1 MGVYWVWFKNIL
13 VQLMDHDLLVS
24 VKSRFIFLRG
34 MLWKGTGSQVREV
47 CHSIFTGSFQGI
59 LLFMPSNKTF
69 GFVCIS
75 GHCCALSTGKLS
87 PKGGTSER
95 NFSAL
100 GYWTDKQKKKGVF
113 TCIEHIRWERTGMYS
128 NIVLIIFSL
137 VVFHMFALQSV
148 SNRRA
153 LLWLILHL

>member
-1 MGVYWVWFKNIL
+1 
-13 VQLMDHDLLVS
+13 MDHDLLVS
-24 VKSRFIFLRG
+24 VKSRFIFIRR

-59 LLFMPSNKTF
+59 LLFMPRNKTF

-75 GHCCALSTGKLS
+75 GRCCALSTGKLS
-87 PKGGTSER
+87 PKGAILQR
-95 NFSAL
+95 KLCFKNFSPL
-100 GYWTDKQKKKGVF
+100 GYWTRKKDGF
-113 TCIEHIRWERTGMYS
+113 TCVVHIRWENRH
-128 NIVLIIFSL
+128 VLKYCFNYFSL
-137 VVFHMFALQSV
+137 VVLHMFALQSV